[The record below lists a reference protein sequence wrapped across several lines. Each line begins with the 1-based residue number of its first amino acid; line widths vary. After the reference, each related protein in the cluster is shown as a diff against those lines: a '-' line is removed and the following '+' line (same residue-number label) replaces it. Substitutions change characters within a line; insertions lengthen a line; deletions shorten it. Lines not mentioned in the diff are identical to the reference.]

1 MKENEKLAKLRKIK
15 DKSET
20 LIDNTSFLLEDESTK
35 GLLVL
40 KNNKSC
46 YKNFD

>member
-1 MKENEKLAKLRKIK
+1 MKEVEKLAKLRKIK

-20 LIDNTSFLLEDESTK
+20 LIDNTSFLLEDESTE

-40 KNNKSC
+40 RNNKSC
-46 YKNFD
+46 YKDFD